1 MKKIILFVLAMVCIS
16 PIYTIACE
24 GEHCEMLN
32 GKILDIFEKYPQ
44 RFDSVSEKSGELD
57 SSKKSEVYFAIE
69 DDFLIP
75 GFFFE
80 LSDGSVAYWT
90 KKGDSLS
97 QIIFSLRGKCT
108 TANVEMEAKRL
119 GLESPAKLA
128 IDDILIF

>member
-16 PIYTIACE
+16 AISAIACE

-32 GKILDIFEKYPQ
+32 GGILDIFEKYPQ
-44 RFDSVSEKSGELD
+44 RFDSVSEKYAELD
-57 SSKKSEVYFAIE
+57 TLKKTEIYFAVE

-90 KKGDSLS
+90 EKGDSLS
-97 QIIFSLRGKCT
+97 RIIFSLRGKCS
-108 TANVEMEAKRL
+108 ASEVEVEAKRL
-119 GLESPAKLA
+119 GLKDPSHLSEN
-128 IDDILIF
+128 DILVF

>member
-1 MKKIILFVLAMVCIS
+1 MKKIILIVLAMVCIS

-32 GKILDIFEKYPQ
+32 GGILDIFEKYPQ

-97 QIIFSLRGKCT
+97 QIIFSLRGKCS
-108 TANVEMEAKRL
+108 ASEVEVEAKRL
-119 GLESPAKLA
+119 GLKNPSLLSVN
-128 IDDILIF
+128 DILVF